1 MIVDDHPL
9 FIDAVTPTLI
19 DLGAEEIVVAYTGS
33 EGVLAARRRELDVAL
48 VDIGLPDRSGLSV
61 GREIM
66 DERPRMLV
74 VAVTAVKDAM
84 IARHAL
90 KLGFAAYL
98 PKDISL
104 DLFVR
109 GLSGALR
116 GQRLDMSTTGSAALR
131 QRSRAPMWRGSDLTA
146 RELEVLSLLV
156 EGSTGPT
163 IAARLGISRN
173 TVRTHIQS
181 ILTKLQVHSRLQAA
195 AFAVDKGLVDVSSRG
210 AIDARRAAGE
220 R

>member
-1 MIVDDHPL
+1 V
-9 FIDAVTPTLI
+9 DAVRPTLFG
-19 DLGAEEIVVAYTGS
+19 LGADDIVVAYTGS
-33 EGVLAARRRELDVAL
+33 DGVAAAKRSEVDVAL

-66 DERPRMLV
+66 DLDSRTLV
-74 VAVTAVKDAM
+74 VALTAVKDAL

-104 DLFVR
+104 DIFAQGMRNV
-109 GLSGALR
+109 LR
-116 GQRLDMSTTGSAALR
+116 GGRIDLSSAGPST
-131 QRSRAPMWRGSDLTA
+131 SRRPSRTEPWREGSDLTG

-156 EGSTGPT
+156 EGCTGPT
-163 IAARLGISRN
+163 IATRLGISRN

-181 ILTKLQVHSRLQAA
+181 ILTKVQVHSRLQAV
-195 AFAVDKGLVDVSSRG
+195 AFAVEEGLVDVSSRG

-220 R
+220 W

>member
-1 MIVDDHPL
+1 V
-9 FIDAVTPTLI
+9 DAVRPTLLG
-19 DLGAEEIVVAYTGS
+19 LGAEDIVVAYTGS
-33 EGVLAARRRELDVAL
+33 DGVAAAKRSELDVVL

-66 DERPRMLV
+66 DIDSRMLV
-74 VAVTAVKDAM
+74 VALTAVKDAL

-104 DLFVR
+104 DIFAQ
-109 GLSGALR
+109 GLRNVLR
-116 GQRLDMSTTGSAALR
+116 GRRIDLSSAGPST
-131 QRSRAPMWRGSDLTA
+131 SRRPSRTEPWREGSDLTG

-156 EGSTGPT
+156 EGCTGPT
-163 IAARLGISRN
+163 IATRLGISRN

-181 ILTKLQVHSRLQAA
+181 ILTKVQVHSRLQAV
-195 AFAVDKGLVDVSSRG
+195 AFAVEEGLVDVSSRG
-210 AIDARRAAGE
+210 AIDARRAAGQW
-220 R
+220 

>member
-1 MIVDDHPL
+1 M
-9 FIDAVTPTLI
+9 DAVRPTLLG
-19 DLGAEEIVVAYTGS
+19 LGADDIVVAYTGS
-33 EGVLAARRRELDVAL
+33 DGVAAAKRSELDVAL

-66 DERPRMLV
+66 DLDSRTLV
-74 VAVTAVKDAM
+74 VALTAVKDAL

-104 DLFVR
+104 DIFAQGMRNV
-109 GLSGALR
+109 LR
-116 GQRLDMSTTGSAALR
+116 GGRIDLSSAGPST
-131 QRSRAPMWRGSDLTA
+131 SRRPSRTEPWREGSDLTG

-156 EGSTGPT
+156 EGCTGPT
-163 IAARLGISRN
+163 IATRLGISRN

-181 ILTKLQVHSRLQAA
+181 ILTKVQVHSRLQAV
-195 AFAVDKGLVDVSSRG
+195 AFAVEEGLVDVSSRG

-220 R
+220 W

>member
-1 MIVDDHPL
+1 V
-9 FIDAVTPTLI
+9 DAVRPTLLG
-19 DLGAEEIVVAYTGS
+19 LGAEDIVVAYTGS
-33 EGVLAARRRELDVAL
+33 DGVAAAKRSELDVAL

-66 DERPRMLV
+66 DLDSRTLV
-74 VAVTAVKDAM
+74 VALTAVKDAL

-104 DLFVR
+104 DIFAQGMRDV
-109 GLSGALR
+109 LR
-116 GQRLDMSTTGSAALR
+116 GRRIDLSSAGPST
-131 QRSRAPMWRGSDLTA
+131 SRRPSRTEPWREGSDLTG

-156 EGSTGPT
+156 EGCTGPT
-163 IAARLGISRN
+163 IATRLGISRN

-181 ILTKLQVHSRLQAA
+181 ILTKVQVHSRLQAV
-195 AFAVDKGLVDVSSRG
+195 AFAVEEGLVDVSSRG

-220 R
+220 W

>member
-1 MIVDDHPL
+1 V
-9 FIDAVTPTLI
+9 DAVRPTLLG
-19 DLGAEEIVVAYTGS
+19 LGAEDIVVAYTGS
-33 EGVLAARRRELDVAL
+33 DGVAAAKRSELDVAL

-66 DERPRMLV
+66 DLDSRTLV
-74 VAVTAVKDAM
+74 VALTAVKDAL

-104 DLFVR
+104 DIFAQGMRNV
-109 GLSGALR
+109 LR
-116 GQRLDMSTTGSAALR
+116 GRRIDLSSTGPST
-131 QRSRAPMWRGSDLTA
+131 SRRPSRTEPWREGSDLTG

-156 EGSTGPT
+156 EGCTGPT
-163 IAARLGISRN
+163 IATRLGISRN

-181 ILTKLQVHSRLQAA
+181 ILTKVQVHSRLQAV
-195 AFAVDKGLVDVSSRG
+195 AFAVEEGLVDVSSRG
-210 AIDARRAAGE
+210 AIDARRAAGQW
-220 R
+220 

>member
-1 MIVDDHPL
+1 V
-9 FIDAVTPTLI
+9 DAVRPTLLG
-19 DLGAEEIVVAYTGS
+19 LGADDIVVAYTGS
-33 EGVLAARRRELDVAL
+33 DGVAAAKRSEVDVAL

-66 DERPRMLV
+66 DLDSRTLV
-74 VAVTAVKDAM
+74 VALTAVKDAL

-104 DLFVR
+104 DIFAQGMRNV
-109 GLSGALR
+109 LR
-116 GQRLDMSTTGSAALR
+116 GGRIDLSSAGPST
-131 QRSRAPMWRGSDLTA
+131 SRRPSRTEPWREGSDLTG

-156 EGSTGPT
+156 EGCTGPT
-163 IAARLGISRN
+163 IATRLGISRN

-181 ILTKLQVHSRLQAA
+181 ILTKVQVHSRLQAV
-195 AFAVDKGLVDVSSRG
+195 AFAVEEGLVDVSSRG
-210 AIDARRAAGE
+210 AIDARRAAGQW
-220 R
+220 

>member
-1 MIVDDHPL
+1 V
-9 FIDAVTPTLI
+9 DAVRPTLLG
-19 DLGAEEIVVAYTGS
+19 LGAEDIVVAYTGS
-33 EGVLAARRRELDVAL
+33 DGVAVAKRSELDVAL

-66 DERPRMLV
+66 DLDSRTLV
-74 VAVTAVKDAM
+74 VALTAVKDAL

-104 DLFVR
+104 DIFAQGMRDV
-109 GLSGALR
+109 LR
-116 GQRLDMSTTGSAALR
+116 GRRIDLSSAGPST
-131 QRSRAPMWRGSDLTA
+131 SRRPSRTEPWREGSDLTG

-156 EGSTGPT
+156 EGCTGPT
-163 IAARLGISRN
+163 IATRLGISRN

-181 ILTKLQVHSRLQAA
+181 ILTKVQVHSRLQAV
-195 AFAVDKGLVDVSSRG
+195 AFAVEEGLVDVSSRG

-220 R
+220 W

>member
-1 MIVDDHPL
+1 M
-9 FIDAVTPTLI
+9 DAVRPTLLG
-19 DLGAEEIVVAYTGS
+19 LGAEEIVVAYTGS
-33 EGVLAARRRELDVAL
+33 DGVAAAKRSELDVAL

-66 DERPRMLV
+66 DLDSRTLV
-74 VAVTAVKDAM
+74 VALTAVKDAL

-104 DLFVR
+104 DIFAQGMRNV
-109 GLSGALR
+109 LR
-116 GQRLDMSTTGSAALR
+116 GRRIDLSSAGPST
-131 QRSRAPMWRGSDLTA
+131 SRRPSRTEPWREGSDLTG

-156 EGSTGPT
+156 EGCTGPT
-163 IAARLGISRN
+163 IATRLGISRN

-181 ILTKLQVHSRLQAA
+181 ILTKVQVHSRLQAV
-195 AFAVDKGLVDVSSRG
+195 AFAVEEGLVDVSSRG
-210 AIDARRAAGE
+210 AIDARRAAGQW
-220 R
+220 

>member
-1 MIVDDHPL
+1 M
-9 FIDAVTPTLI
+9 DAVRPTLLG
-19 DLGAEEIVVAYTGS
+19 LGAEDIVVAYTGS
-33 EGVLAARRRELDVAL
+33 DGVAAAKRSELDVAL

-66 DERPRMLV
+66 DLDSRTLV
-74 VAVTAVKDAM
+74 VALTAVKDAL

-104 DLFVR
+104 DIFAQGMRNV
-109 GLSGALR
+109 LR
-116 GQRLDMSTTGSAALR
+116 GGRIDLSSAGPST
-131 QRSRAPMWRGSDLTA
+131 SRRPSRTEPWREGSDLTG

-156 EGSTGPT
+156 EGCTGPT
-163 IAARLGISRN
+163 IATRLGISRN

-181 ILTKLQVHSRLQAA
+181 ILTKVQVHSRLQAV
-195 AFAVDKGLVDVSSRG
+195 AFAVEEGLVDVSSRG

-220 R
+220 W

>member
-1 MIVDDHPL
+1 M
-9 FIDAVTPTLI
+9 DAVRPTLLG
-19 DLGAEEIVVAYTGS
+19 LGAEDIVVAYTGS
-33 EGVLAARRRELDVAL
+33 DGVAVAKRSELDVAL

-66 DERPRMLV
+66 DLDSRTLV
-74 VAVTAVKDAM
+74 VALTAVKDAL

-104 DLFVR
+104 DIFAQGMRNV
-109 GLSGALR
+109 LR
-116 GQRLDMSTTGSAALR
+116 GGRIDLSSAGPST
-131 QRSRAPMWRGSDLTA
+131 SRRPSRTEPWREGSDLTG

-156 EGSTGPT
+156 EGCTGPT
-163 IAARLGISRN
+163 IATRLGISRN

-181 ILTKLQVHSRLQAA
+181 ILTKVQVHSRLQAV
-195 AFAVDKGLVDVSSRG
+195 AFAVEEGLVDVSSRG
-210 AIDARRAAGE
+210 AIDARRAAGQW
-220 R
+220 

>member
-1 MIVDDHPL
+1 V
-9 FIDAVTPTLI
+9 DAVRPTLLG
-19 DLGAEEIVVAYTGS
+19 LGADDIVVAYTGS
-33 EGVLAARRRELDVAL
+33 DGVAAAKRSELDVAL

-66 DERPRMLV
+66 DLDSRTLV
-74 VAVTAVKDAM
+74 VALTAVKDAL

-104 DLFVR
+104 DIFAQGMRDV
-109 GLSGALR
+109 LR
-116 GQRLDMSTTGSAALR
+116 GRRIDLSSAGPSTSLR
-131 QRSRAPMWRGSDLTA
+131 PSRTEPWREGSDLTG

-156 EGSTGPT
+156 EGCTGPT
-163 IAARLGISRN
+163 IATRLGISRN

-181 ILTKLQVHSRLQAA
+181 ILTKVQVHSRLQAV
-195 AFAVDKGLVDVSSRG
+195 AFAVEEGLVDVSSRG
-210 AIDARRAAGE
+210 AIDARRAAGQW
-220 R
+220 

>member
-1 MIVDDHPL
+1 M
-9 FIDAVTPTLI
+9 DAVRPTLLG
-19 DLGAEEIVVAYTGS
+19 LGADDIVVAYTGS
-33 EGVLAARRRELDVAL
+33 DGVAAAKRSELDVAL

-66 DERPRMLV
+66 DLDSRTLV
-74 VAVTAVKDAM
+74 VALTAVKDAL

-104 DLFVR
+104 DIFAQGMRDV
-109 GLSGALR
+109 LR
-116 GQRLDMSTTGSAALR
+116 GRRIDLSSAGPST
-131 QRSRAPMWRGSDLTA
+131 SRRPSRTEPWREGSDLTG

-156 EGSTGPT
+156 EGCTGPT
-163 IAARLGISRN
+163 IATRLGISRN

-181 ILTKLQVHSRLQAA
+181 ILTKVQVHSRLQAV
-195 AFAVDKGLVDVSSRG
+195 AFAVEEGLVDVSSRG

-220 R
+220 W

>member
-1 MIVDDHPL
+1 M
-9 FIDAVTPTLI
+9 DAVRPTLLG
-19 DLGAEEIVVAYTGS
+19 LGAEDIVVAYTGS
-33 EGVLAARRRELDVAL
+33 DGVAAAKRSEVDVAL

-66 DERPRMLV
+66 DLDSRTLV
-74 VAVTAVKDAM
+74 VALTAVKDAL

-104 DLFVR
+104 DIFAQGMRDV
-109 GLSGALR
+109 LR
-116 GQRLDMSTTGSAALR
+116 GRRIDLSSAGPST
-131 QRSRAPMWRGSDLTA
+131 SRRPSRTEPWREGSDLTG

-156 EGSTGPT
+156 EGCTGPT
-163 IAARLGISRN
+163 IATRLGISRN

-181 ILTKLQVHSRLQAA
+181 ILTKVQVHSRLQAV
-195 AFAVDKGLVDVSSRG
+195 AFAVEEGLVDVSSRG
-210 AIDARRAAGE
+210 AIDARRAAGQW
-220 R
+220 

>member
-1 MIVDDHPL
+1 V
-9 FIDAVTPTLI
+9 DAVRPTLLG
-19 DLGAEEIVVAYTGS
+19 LGAEDIVVAYTGS
-33 EGVLAARRRELDVAL
+33 YGVAAAKRSELDVAL

-66 DERPRMLV
+66 DLDSRTLV
-74 VAVTAVKDAM
+74 VALTAVKDAL

-104 DLFVR
+104 DIFAQGMRDV
-109 GLSGALR
+109 LR
-116 GQRLDMSTTGSAALR
+116 GRRIDLSSAGPST
-131 QRSRAPMWRGSDLTA
+131 SRRPSRTEPWREGSDLTG

-156 EGSTGPT
+156 EGCTGPT
-163 IAARLGISRN
+163 IATRLGISRN

-181 ILTKLQVHSRLQAA
+181 ILTKVQVHSRLQAV
-195 AFAVDKGLVDVSSRG
+195 AFAVEEGLVDVSSRG
-210 AIDARRAAGE
+210 AIDARRAAGQW
-220 R
+220 

>member
-1 MIVDDHPL
+1 M
-9 FIDAVTPTLI
+9 DAVRPTLLG
-19 DLGAEEIVVAYTGS
+19 LGAEDIVVAYTGS
-33 EGVLAARRRELDVAL
+33 DGVAAAKRSELDVAL

-66 DERPRMLV
+66 DLDSRTLV
-74 VAVTAVKDAM
+74 VALTAVKDAL

-104 DLFVR
+104 DIFAQGMRDV
-109 GLSGALR
+109 LR
-116 GQRLDMSTTGSAALR
+116 GRRIDLSSAGPST
-131 QRSRAPMWRGSDLTA
+131 SRRPSRTEPWREGSDLTG

-156 EGSTGPT
+156 EGCTGPT
-163 IAARLGISRN
+163 IATRLGISRN

-181 ILTKLQVHSRLQAA
+181 ILTKVQVHSRLQAV
-195 AFAVDKGLVDVSSRG
+195 AFAVEEGLVDVSSRG
-210 AIDARRAAGE
+210 AIDARRAAGQW
-220 R
+220 

>member
-1 MIVDDHPL
+1 M
-9 FIDAVTPTLI
+9 DAVRPTLLG
-19 DLGAEEIVVAYTGS
+19 LGAEDIVVAYTGS
-33 EGVLAARRRELDVAL
+33 DGVAAAKRSELDVAL

-66 DERPRMLV
+66 DLDSRTLV
-74 VAVTAVKDAM
+74 VALTAVKDAL

-104 DLFVR
+104 DIFAQGMRNV
-109 GLSGALR
+109 LR
-116 GQRLDMSTTGSAALR
+116 GRRIDLSSAGSST
-131 QRSRAPMWRGSDLTA
+131 SRRPSRTEPWREGSDLTG

-156 EGSTGPT
+156 EGCTGPT
-163 IAARLGISRN
+163 IATRLGISRN

-181 ILTKLQVHSRLQAA
+181 ILTKVQVHSRLQAV
-195 AFAVDKGLVDVSSRG
+195 AFAVEEGLVDVSSRG
-210 AIDARRAAGE
+210 AIDARRAAGQW
-220 R
+220 

>member
-1 MIVDDHPL
+1 V
-9 FIDAVTPTLI
+9 DAVRPTLLG
-19 DLGAEEIVVAYTGS
+19 LGADDIVVAYTGS
-33 EGVLAARRRELDVAL
+33 DGVAAAKRSELDVAL

-66 DERPRMLV
+66 DLDSRTLV
-74 VAVTAVKDAM
+74 VALTAVMDAL

-104 DLFVR
+104 DIFAQGMRNV
-109 GLSGALR
+109 LR
-116 GQRLDMSTTGSAALR
+116 GGRIDLSSAGPST
-131 QRSRAPMWRGSDLTA
+131 SRRPSRTEPWREGSDLTG

-156 EGSTGPT
+156 EGCTGPT
-163 IAARLGISRN
+163 IATRLGISRN

-181 ILTKLQVHSRLQAA
+181 ILTKVQVHSRLQAV
-195 AFAVDKGLVDVSSRG
+195 AFAVEEGLVDVSSRG

-220 R
+220 W

>member
-1 MIVDDHPL
+1 M
-9 FIDAVTPTLI
+9 DAVRPTLLG
-19 DLGAEEIVVAYTGS
+19 LGAEDIVVAYTGS
-33 EGVLAARRRELDVAL
+33 DGVAAAKRSELDVVL

-66 DERPRMLV
+66 DIDSRMLV
-74 VAVTAVKDAM
+74 VALTAVKDAL

-104 DLFVR
+104 DIFAQ
-109 GLSGALR
+109 GLRNVLR
-116 GQRLDMSTTGSAALR
+116 GRRIDLSSAGPST
-131 QRSRAPMWRGSDLTA
+131 SRRPSRTEPWREGSDLTG

-156 EGSTGPT
+156 EGCTGPT
-163 IAARLGISRN
+163 IATRLGISRN

-181 ILTKLQVHSRLQAA
+181 ILTKVQVHSRLQAV
-195 AFAVDKGLVDVSSRG
+195 AFAVEEGLVDVSSRG
-210 AIDARRAAGE
+210 AIDARRAAGQW
-220 R
+220 

>member
-1 MIVDDHPL
+1 V
-9 FIDAVTPTLI
+9 DAVRPTLLG
-19 DLGAEEIVVAYTGS
+19 LGAEDIVVAYTGS
-33 EGVLAARRRELDVAL
+33 DGVAAAKRSEVDVAL

-66 DERPRMLV
+66 DLDSRTLV
-74 VAVTAVKDAM
+74 VALTAVKDAL

-104 DLFVR
+104 DIFAQGMRNV
-109 GLSGALR
+109 LR
-116 GQRLDMSTTGSAALR
+116 GRRIDLSSAGPST
-131 QRSRAPMWRGSDLTA
+131 SRRPSRTEPWREGSDLTG

-156 EGSTGPT
+156 EGCTGPT
-163 IAARLGISRN
+163 IATRLGISRN

-181 ILTKLQVHSRLQAA
+181 ILTKVQVHSRLQAV
-195 AFAVDKGLVDVSSRG
+195 AFAVEEGLVDVSSRG
-210 AIDARRAAGE
+210 AIDARRAAGQW
-220 R
+220 

>member
-1 MIVDDHPL
+1 V
-9 FIDAVTPTLI
+9 DAVRPTLLG
-19 DLGAEEIVVAYTGS
+19 LGAEDIVVAYTGS
-33 EGVLAARRRELDVAL
+33 DGVAAAKRSELDVAL

-66 DERPRMLV
+66 DLDSRTLV
-74 VAVTAVKDAM
+74 VALTAVKDAL

-104 DLFVR
+104 DIFAQGMRDV
-109 GLSGALR
+109 LR
-116 GQRLDMSTTGSAALR
+116 GRRIDLSSAGPST
-131 QRSRAPMWRGSDLTA
+131 SRRPSRTEPWREGSDLTG

-156 EGSTGPT
+156 EGCTGPT
-163 IAARLGISRN
+163 IATRLGISRN

-181 ILTKLQVHSRLQAA
+181 ILTKVQVHSRLQAV
-195 AFAVDKGLVDVSSRG
+195 AFAVEEGLVDVSSRG
-210 AIDARRAAGE
+210 AIDARRAAGQ
-220 R
+220 

>member
-1 MIVDDHPL
+1 V
-9 FIDAVTPTLI
+9 DAVRPTLLG
-19 DLGAEEIVVAYTGS
+19 LGAEDIVVAYTGS
-33 EGVLAARRRELDVAL
+33 DGVAAAKRSELDVAL

-66 DERPRMLV
+66 DLDSRTLV
-74 VAVTAVKDAM
+74 VALTAVKDAL

-104 DLFVR
+104 DIFAQGMRNV
-109 GLSGALR
+109 LR
-116 GQRLDMSTTGSAALR
+116 GGRIDLSSAGPST
-131 QRSRAPMWRGSDLTA
+131 SRRPSRTEPWREGSDLTG

-156 EGSTGPT
+156 EGCTGPT
-163 IAARLGISRN
+163 IATRLGISRN

-181 ILTKLQVHSRLQAA
+181 ILTKVQVHSRLQAV
-195 AFAVDKGLVDVSSRG
+195 AFAVEEGLVDVSSRG

-220 R
+220 W

>member
-1 MIVDDHPL
+1 V
-9 FIDAVTPTLI
+9 DAVRPTLLG
-19 DLGAEEIVVAYTGS
+19 LGAEDIVVAYTGS
-33 EGVLAARRRELDVAL
+33 DGVAAAKRSELDVVL

-66 DERPRMLV
+66 DIDSRMLV
-74 VAVTAVKDAM
+74 VALTAVKDAL

-104 DLFVR
+104 DIFAQ
-109 GLSGALR
+109 GLRNVLR
-116 GQRLDMSTTGSAALR
+116 GRRIDLSSAGPST
-131 QRSRAPMWRGSDLTA
+131 SRRPSRTEPWRGSDLTG

-156 EGSTGPT
+156 EGCTGPT
-163 IAARLGISRN
+163 IATRLGISRN

-181 ILTKLQVHSRLQAA
+181 ILTKVQVHSRLQAV
-195 AFAVDKGLVDVSSRG
+195 AFAVEEGLVDVSSRG
-210 AIDARRAAGE
+210 AIDARRAAGQW
-220 R
+220 

>member
-1 MIVDDHPL
+1 M
-9 FIDAVTPTLI
+9 DAVRPTLLG
-19 DLGAEEIVVAYTGS
+19 LGAEDIVVAYTGS
-33 EGVLAARRRELDVAL
+33 DGVAVAKRSELDVAL

-66 DERPRMLV
+66 DLDSRTLV
-74 VAVTAVKDAM
+74 VALTAVKDAL

-104 DLFVR
+104 DIFAQGMRNV
-109 GLSGALR
+109 LR
-116 GQRLDMSTTGSAALR
+116 GGRIDLSSAGPST
-131 QRSRAPMWRGSDLTA
+131 SRRPSRTEPWREGSDLTG

-156 EGSTGPT
+156 EGCTGPT
-163 IAARLGISRN
+163 IATRLGISRN

-181 ILTKLQVHSRLQAA
+181 ILTKVQVHSRLQAV
-195 AFAVDKGLVDVSSRG
+195 AFAVEEGLVDVSSRG

-220 R
+220 W

>member
-1 MIVDDHPL
+1 M
-9 FIDAVTPTLI
+9 DAVRPTLLG
-19 DLGAEEIVVAYTGS
+19 LGAEDVVVAYTGS
-33 EGVLAARRRELDVAL
+33 DGVAAAKRSELDVAL

-66 DERPRMLV
+66 DLDSRTLV
-74 VAVTAVKDAM
+74 VALTAVKDAL

-104 DLFVR
+104 DIFAQ
-109 GLSGALR
+109 GLRNVLR
-116 GQRLDMSTTGSAALR
+116 GRRIDLSSAGPST
-131 QRSRAPMWRGSDLTA
+131 SRRPSRTEPWRGSDLTG

-156 EGSTGPT
+156 EGCTGPT
-163 IAARLGISRN
+163 IATRLGISRN

-181 ILTKLQVHSRLQAA
+181 ILTKVQVHSRLQAV
-195 AFAVDKGLVDVSSRG
+195 AFAVEEGLVDVSSRG

-220 R
+220 W

>member
-1 MIVDDHPL
+1 V
-9 FIDAVTPTLI
+9 DAVRPTLLG
-19 DLGAEEIVVAYTGS
+19 LGADDIVVAYTGS
-33 EGVLAARRRELDVAL
+33 DGVAAAKRREVDVAL

-66 DERPRMLV
+66 DLDSRTLV
-74 VAVTAVKDAM
+74 VALTAVKDAL

-104 DLFVR
+104 DIFAQGMRNV
-109 GLSGALR
+109 LR
-116 GQRLDMSTTGSAALR
+116 GGRIDLSSAGPST
-131 QRSRAPMWRGSDLTA
+131 SRRPSRTEPWREGSDLTG

-156 EGSTGPT
+156 EGCTGPT
-163 IAARLGISRN
+163 IATRLGISRN

-181 ILTKLQVHSRLQAA
+181 ILTKVQVHSRLQAV
-195 AFAVDKGLVDVSSRG
+195 AFAVEEGLVDVSSRG

-220 R
+220 W

>member
-1 MIVDDHPL
+1 V
-9 FIDAVTPTLI
+9 DAVRPTLLG
-19 DLGAEEIVVAYTGS
+19 LGAEDTVVAYTGS
-33 EGVLAARRRELDVAL
+33 DGVAVAKRSELDVAL

-66 DERPRMLV
+66 DLDSRTLV
-74 VAVTAVKDAM
+74 VALTAVKDAL

-104 DLFVR
+104 DIFAQGMRDV
-109 GLSGALR
+109 LR
-116 GQRLDMSTTGSAALR
+116 GRRIDLSSAGPST
-131 QRSRAPMWRGSDLTA
+131 SRRPSRTEPWREGSDLTG

-156 EGSTGPT
+156 EGCTGPT
-163 IAARLGISRN
+163 IATRLGISRN

-181 ILTKLQVHSRLQAA
+181 ILTKVQVHSRLQAV
-195 AFAVDKGLVDVSSRG
+195 AFAVEEGLVDVSSRG
-210 AIDARRAAGE
+210 AIDARRAAGQW
-220 R
+220 

>member
-1 MIVDDHPL
+1 M
-9 FIDAVTPTLI
+9 DAVRPTLLG
-19 DLGAEEIVVAYTGS
+19 LGAEDIVVAYTGS
-33 EGVLAARRRELDVAL
+33 DGVAVAKRSELDVAL

-66 DERPRMLV
+66 DLDSRTLV
-74 VAVTAVKDAM
+74 VALTAVKDAL

-104 DLFVR
+104 DIFAQGMRNV
-109 GLSGALR
+109 LR
-116 GQRLDMSTTGSAALR
+116 GGRIDLSAAGPST
-131 QRSRAPMWRGSDLTA
+131 SRRPSRTEPWREGSDLTG

-156 EGSTGPT
+156 EGCTGPT
-163 IAARLGISRN
+163 IATRLGISRN

-181 ILTKLQVHSRLQAA
+181 ILTKVQVHSRLQAV
-195 AFAVDKGLVDVSSRG
+195 AFAVEEGLVDVSSRG
-210 AIDARRAAGE
+210 AIDARRAAGQW
-220 R
+220 

>member
-1 MIVDDHPL
+1 V
-9 FIDAVTPTLI
+9 DAVRPTLLG
-19 DLGAEEIVVAYTGS
+19 LGAEDIVVAYTGS
-33 EGVLAARRRELDVAL
+33 DGVAVAKRSELDVAL

-66 DERPRMLV
+66 DLDSRTLV
-74 VAVTAVKDAM
+74 VALTAVKDAL

-104 DLFVR
+104 DIFAQGMRDV
-109 GLSGALR
+109 LR
-116 GQRLDMSTTGSAALR
+116 GRRIDLSSAGPST
-131 QRSRAPMWRGSDLTA
+131 SRRPSRTEPWREGSDLTG

-156 EGSTGPT
+156 EGCTGPT
-163 IAARLGISRN
+163 IATRLGISRN

-181 ILTKLQVHSRLQAA
+181 ILTKVQVHSRLQAV
-195 AFAVDKGLVDVSSRG
+195 AFAVEEGLVDVSSRG
-210 AIDARRAAGE
+210 AIDARRAAGQW
-220 R
+220 

>member
-1 MIVDDHPL
+1 M
-9 FIDAVTPTLI
+9 DAVRPTLLG
-19 DLGAEEIVVAYTGS
+19 LGAEDIVVAYTGS
-33 EGVLAARRRELDVAL
+33 DGVAAAKRSELDVAL

-66 DERPRMLV
+66 DLDSRTLV
-74 VAVTAVKDAM
+74 VALTAVKDAL

-104 DLFVR
+104 DIFAQGMRNV
-109 GLSGALR
+109 LR
-116 GQRLDMSTTGSAALR
+116 GRRIDLSSAGPST
-131 QRSRAPMWRGSDLTA
+131 SRRPSRTEPWREGSDLTG

-156 EGSTGPT
+156 EGCTGPT
-163 IAARLGISRN
+163 IATRLGISRN

-181 ILTKLQVHSRLQAA
+181 ILTKVQVHSRLQAV
-195 AFAVDKGLVDVSSRG
+195 AFAVEEGLVDVSSRG
-210 AIDARRAAGE
+210 AIDARRAAGQW
-220 R
+220 

>member
-1 MIVDDHPL
+1 M
-9 FIDAVTPTLI
+9 DAVRPTLLG
-19 DLGAEEIVVAYTGS
+19 LGAEDIVVAYTGS
-33 EGVLAARRRELDVAL
+33 DGVAAAKRSELDVVL

-66 DERPRMLV
+66 DLDSRTLV
-74 VAVTAVKDAM
+74 VALTAVKDAL

-104 DLFVR
+104 DIFAQGMRNV
-109 GLSGALR
+109 LR
-116 GQRLDMSTTGSAALR
+116 GGRIDLSSAGPST
-131 QRSRAPMWRGSDLTA
+131 SRRPSRTEPWREGSDLTG

-156 EGSTGPT
+156 EGCTGPT
-163 IAARLGISRN
+163 IATRLGISRN

-181 ILTKLQVHSRLQAA
+181 ILTKVQVHSRLQAV
-195 AFAVDKGLVDVSSRG
+195 AFAVEEGLVDVSSRG

-220 R
+220 W

>member
-1 MIVDDHPL
+1 V
-9 FIDAVTPTLI
+9 DAVRPTLLG
-19 DLGAEEIVVAYTGS
+19 LGAEEIVAAYTGS
-33 EGVLAARRRELDVAL
+33 DGVAAAKRSELDVAL

-66 DERPRMLV
+66 DLDSRTLV
-74 VAVTAVKDAM
+74 VALTAVKDAL

-104 DLFVR
+104 DIFAQGMRNV
-109 GLSGALR
+109 LR
-116 GQRLDMSTTGSAALR
+116 GRRIDLSSAGPST
-131 QRSRAPMWRGSDLTA
+131 SRRPSRTEPWREGSDLTG

-156 EGSTGPT
+156 EGCTGPT
-163 IAARLGISRN
+163 IATRLGISRN

-181 ILTKLQVHSRLQAA
+181 ILTKVQVHSRLQAV
-195 AFAVDKGLVDVSSRG
+195 AFAVEEGLVDVSSRG
-210 AIDARRAAGE
+210 AIDARRAAGQW
-220 R
+220 

>member
-1 MIVDDHPL
+1 M
-9 FIDAVTPTLI
+9 DAVRPTLLG
-19 DLGAEEIVVAYTGS
+19 LGAEDIVVAYTGS
-33 EGVLAARRRELDVAL
+33 DGVAAAKRSELDVAL

-66 DERPRMLV
+66 DLDSRTLV
-74 VAVTAVKDAM
+74 VALTAVKDAL

-104 DLFVR
+104 DIFAQGMRNV
-109 GLSGALR
+109 LR
-116 GQRLDMSTTGSAALR
+116 GGRIDLSSAGPSTNR
-131 QRSRAPMWRGSDLTA
+131 RPSRTEPWREGSDLTG

-156 EGSTGPT
+156 EGCTGPT
-163 IAARLGISRN
+163 IATRLGISRN

-181 ILTKLQVHSRLQAA
+181 ILTKVQVHSRLQAV
-195 AFAVDKGLVDVSSRG
+195 AFAVEEGLVDVSSRG
-210 AIDARRAAGE
+210 AIDARRAAGQW
-220 R
+220 

>member
-1 MIVDDHPL
+1 V
-9 FIDAVTPTLI
+9 DAVRPTLLG
-19 DLGAEEIVVAYTGS
+19 LGADDIVVAYTGS
-33 EGVLAARRRELDVAL
+33 DGVAAAKRSELDVAL

-66 DERPRMLV
+66 DLDSRTLV
-74 VAVTAVKDAM
+74 VALTAVKDAL

-104 DLFVR
+104 DIFAQGMRDV
-109 GLSGALR
+109 LR
-116 GQRLDMSTTGSAALR
+116 GRRIDLSSAGPST
-131 QRSRAPMWRGSDLTA
+131 SRRPSRTEPWREGSDLTG

-156 EGSTGPT
+156 EGCTGPT
-163 IAARLGISRN
+163 IATRLGISRN

-181 ILTKLQVHSRLQAA
+181 ILTKVQVHSRLQAV
-195 AFAVDKGLVDVSSRG
+195 AFAVEEGLVDVSSRG
-210 AIDARRAAGE
+210 AIDARRAAGQW
-220 R
+220 

>member
-1 MIVDDHPL
+1 M
-9 FIDAVTPTLI
+9 DAVRPTLLG
-19 DLGAEEIVVAYTGS
+19 LGADDIVVAYTGS
-33 EGVLAARRRELDVAL
+33 DGVAAAKRSEVDVAL

-66 DERPRMLV
+66 DLDSRTLV
-74 VAVTAVKDAM
+74 VALTAVKDAL

-104 DLFVR
+104 DIFAQGMRNV
-109 GLSGALR
+109 LR
-116 GQRLDMSTTGSAALR
+116 GRRIDLSSAGPST
-131 QRSRAPMWRGSDLTA
+131 SRRPSRTEPWREGSDLTG

-156 EGSTGPT
+156 EGCTGPT
-163 IAARLGISRN
+163 IATRLGISRN

-181 ILTKLQVHSRLQAA
+181 ILTKVQVHSRLQAV
-195 AFAVDKGLVDVSSRG
+195 AFAVEEGLVDVSSRG

-220 R
+220 W

>member
-1 MIVDDHPL
+1 M
-9 FIDAVTPTLI
+9 DAVRPTLLG
-19 DLGAEEIVVAYTGS
+19 LGAEDIVVAYTGS
-33 EGVLAARRRELDVAL
+33 DGVAAAKRSELDVAL

-66 DERPRMLV
+66 DLDSRTLV
-74 VAVTAVKDAM
+74 VALTAVKDAL

-104 DLFVR
+104 DIFAQGIRNV
-109 GLSGALR
+109 LR
-116 GQRLDMSTTGSAALR
+116 GRRIDLSSAGPST
-131 QRSRAPMWRGSDLTA
+131 SRRPSRTEPWREGSDLTG

-156 EGSTGPT
+156 EGCTGPT
-163 IAARLGISRN
+163 IATRLGISRN

-181 ILTKLQVHSRLQAA
+181 ILTKVQVHSRLQAV
-195 AFAVDKGLVDVSSRG
+195 AFAVEEGLVDVSSRG
-210 AIDARRAAGE
+210 AIDARRAAGQW
-220 R
+220 

>member
-1 MIVDDHPL
+1 M
-9 FIDAVTPTLI
+9 DAVRPTLLG
-19 DLGAEEIVVAYTGS
+19 LGAEDIVVAYTGS
-33 EGVLAARRRELDVAL
+33 DGVAAAKRSELDVAL

-66 DERPRMLV
+66 DLDSRTLV
-74 VAVTAVKDAM
+74 VALTAVKDAL

-104 DLFVR
+104 DTFAQGMRNV
-109 GLSGALR
+109 LR
-116 GQRLDMSTTGSAALR
+116 GRRIDLSSAGPSTS
-131 QRSRAPMWRGSDLTA
+131 RSPSRTEPWRGSDLTG

-156 EGSTGPT
+156 EGCPGPT
-163 IAARLGISRN
+163 IATRLGISRN

-181 ILTKLQVHSRLQAA
+181 ILTKVQVHSRLQAA
-195 AFAVDKGLVDVSSRG
+195 AFAVEEGLVDVSSRG
-210 AIDARRAAGE
+210 AIDARRAAGQW
-220 R
+220 

>member
-1 MIVDDHPL
+1 V
-9 FIDAVTPTLI
+9 DAVRPTLLG
-19 DLGAEEIVVAYTGS
+19 LGAEDIVVAYTGS
-33 EGVLAARRRELDVAL
+33 DGVAAAKRSELDVAL

-66 DERPRMLV
+66 DLDSRTLV
-74 VAVTAVKDAM
+74 VALTAVKDAL

-104 DLFVR
+104 DIFAQGMRNV
-109 GLSGALR
+109 LR
-116 GQRLDMSTTGSAALR
+116 GRRIDLSSAGPST
-131 QRSRAPMWRGSDLTA
+131 SRRPSRTEPWREGSDLTG

-156 EGSTGPT
+156 EGCAGPT
-163 IAARLGISRN
+163 IATRLGISRN

-181 ILTKLQVHSRLQAA
+181 ILTKVQVHSRLQAV
-195 AFAVDKGLVDVSSRG
+195 AFAVEEGLVDVSSRG
-210 AIDARRAAGE
+210 AIDARRAAGQW
-220 R
+220 

>member
-1 MIVDDHPL
+1 V
-9 FIDAVTPTLI
+9 DAVRPTLLG
-19 DLGAEEIVVAYTGS
+19 LGADDIVVAYTGS
-33 EGVLAARRRELDVAL
+33 DGVAAAKRSELDVVL

-66 DERPRMLV
+66 DLDSRTLV
-74 VAVTAVKDAM
+74 VALTAVKDAL

-104 DLFVR
+104 DIFAQGMRNV
-109 GLSGALR
+109 LR
-116 GQRLDMSTTGSAALR
+116 GGRIDLSSAGPST
-131 QRSRAPMWRGSDLTA
+131 SRRPSRTEPWREGSDLTG

-156 EGSTGPT
+156 EGCTGPT
-163 IAARLGISRN
+163 IATRLGISRN

-181 ILTKLQVHSRLQAA
+181 ILTKVQVHSRLQAV
-195 AFAVDKGLVDVSSRG
+195 AFAVEEGLVDVSSRG
-210 AIDARRAAGE
+210 AIDARRAAGQW
-220 R
+220 

>member
-1 MIVDDHPL
+1 M
-9 FIDAVTPTLI
+9 DAVRPTLLG
-19 DLGAEEIVVAYTGS
+19 LGAEDIVVAYTGS
-33 EGVLAARRRELDVAL
+33 DGVAAAKRSELDVAL

-66 DERPRMLV
+66 DLDSRTLV
-74 VAVTAVKDAM
+74 VALTAVKDAL

-104 DLFVR
+104 DIFAQGMRNV
-109 GLSGALR
+109 LR
-116 GQRLDMSTTGSAALR
+116 GGRIDLSSAGPST
-131 QRSRAPMWRGSDLTA
+131 SRRPSRTEPWREGSDLTG

-156 EGSTGPT
+156 EGCTGPT
-163 IAARLGISRN
+163 IATRLGISRN

-181 ILTKLQVHSRLQAA
+181 ILTKVQVHSRLQAV
-195 AFAVDKGLVDVSSRG
+195 AFAVEEGLVDVSSRG
-210 AIDARRAAGE
+210 AIDARRAAGQW
-220 R
+220 

>member
-1 MIVDDHPL
+1 M
-9 FIDAVTPTLI
+9 DAVRPTLLG
-19 DLGAEEIVVAYTGS
+19 LGAEDIVVAYTGS
-33 EGVLAARRRELDVAL
+33 DGVAAAKRSELDVVL

-66 DERPRMLV
+66 DLDSRTLV
-74 VAVTAVKDAM
+74 VALTAVKDAL

-104 DLFVR
+104 DIFAQ
-109 GLSGALR
+109 GLRNVLR
-116 GQRLDMSTTGSAALR
+116 GRRIDLSSAGPST
-131 QRSRAPMWRGSDLTA
+131 SRRPSRTEPWREGSDLTG

-156 EGSTGPT
+156 EGCTGPT
-163 IAARLGISRN
+163 IATRLGISRN

-181 ILTKLQVHSRLQAA
+181 ILTKVQVHSRLQAV
-195 AFAVDKGLVDVSSRG
+195 AFAVEEGLVDVSSRG
-210 AIDARRAAGE
+210 AIDARRAAGQW
-220 R
+220 